1 LGNRYEIGDLIG
13 RGGMAQVHLG
23 YDTRLSRTVAI
34 KVLRTDL
41 AADPMFLA
49 RFRREAQSAAALNH
63 PSIVSV
69 YDTGEETMD
78 TPTGQQISLPYI
90 VMEYVRGRTVAA
102 LLSDGEPVPLNDAVQ
117 IVVGV
122 LSALEYSHHEGII
135 HRDIKPGNVMI
146 TPDGKIKV
154 MDFGIARA
162 IADSAATM
170 TQTNSVV
177 GTAQY
182 LSPEQ
187 ARGEVVDT
195 RSDLYSTGCLLYE
208 LLTGKPPFT
217 GDSAVAVAYQHVSE
231 TPKLASEVHPEISEE
246 IDRVVMKSLAKR
258 REDRYQNAAEFRN
271 DLLAAARGEGVNA
284 PAATAWDS
292 APVVPPGGTQV
303 ASAQEYYPPSSAAT
317 SATTATGVQPAVASS
332 EKVRRKNRLMVW
344 LGVAF
349 LAIAGVAVAIAM
361 NMGGGDSSTAKVPTM
376 AEMDESR
383 AKATVEKAGFKFS
396 KGDDQ
401 ASSSVKKGLFVSS
414 SPKPGSSLEKGKT
427 VTVHFSSGPSAQVTV
442 PDVTGMT
449 QEKATAA
456 LEKVGLKTGNVTTIN
471 SSDVAK
477 NTVAKTSPA
486 AGETAESG
494 SQVEL
499 YIAAGGTKTPDVIGK
514 TAEQAESDLQNAGFK
529 STVVYQRVSSPNQ
542 DGKVL
547 VQRRSGNTVTITVGR
562 YTSEPS
568 APTDPTGG
576 RQQTT
581 YPYPRSTTTPA
592 APPPPPAAPPP
603 PPARGRRAPPPSAW
617 SASPT
622 RPGVS
627 VPWSTCAPTR
637 PSTTP
642 VRSAGGWPP
651 TWASSSPAG
660 PWPPITSWASAAPAS
675 PWRA

>member
-1 LGNRYEIGDLIG
+1 
-13 RGGMAQVHLG
+13 
-23 YDTRLSRTVAI
+23 
-34 KVLRTDL
+34 
-41 AADPMFLA
+41 
-49 RFRREAQSAAALNH
+49 
-63 PSIVSV
+63 
-69 YDTGEETMD
+69 
-78 TPTGQQISLPYI
+78 
-90 VMEYVRGRTVAA
+90 
-102 LLSDGEPVPLNDAVQ
+102 
-117 IVVGV
+117 
-122 LSALEYSHHEGII
+122 
-135 HRDIKPGNVMI
+135 
-146 TPDGKIKV
+146 
-154 MDFGIARA
+154 
-162 IADSAATM
+162 
-170 TQTNSVV
+170 
-177 GTAQY
+177 
-182 LSPEQ
+182 
-187 ARGEVVDT
+187 
-195 RSDLYSTGCLLYE
+195 
-208 LLTGKPPFT
+208 
-217 GDSAVAVAYQHVSE
+217 
-231 TPKLASEVHPEISEE
+231 
-246 IDRVVMKSLAKR
+246 
-258 REDRYQNAAEFRN
+258 
-271 DLLAAARGEGVNA
+271 
-284 PAATAWDS
+284 
-292 APVVPPGGTQV
+292 
-303 ASAQEYYPPSSAAT
+303 
-317 SATTATGVQPAVASS
+317 
-332 EKVRRKNRLMVW
+332 MVW

-383 AKATVEKAGFKFS
+383 AKAAVEKAGFKFS

-494 SQVEL
+494 SQVTL

-592 APPPPPAAPPP
+592 APTTTPAAP
-603 PPARGRRAPPPSAW
+603 
-617 SASPT
+617 T
-622 RPGVS
+622 
-627 VPWSTCAPTR
+627 TAPTTQQHN
-637 PSTTP
+637 PTP
-642 VRSAGGWPP
+642 TGGGDNGGGSGGNNNGQGSG
-651 TWASSSPAG
+651 AQGNNVNSD
-660 PWPPITSWASAAPAS
+660 
-675 PWRA
+675 

>member
-170 TQTNSVV
+170 TQTNSVG

-284 PAATAWDS
+284 PA
-292 APVVPPGGTQV
+292 PPGDAGRPA
-303 ASAQEYYPPSSAAT
+303 AS
-317 SATTATGVQPAVASS
+317 
-332 EKVRRKNRLMVW
+332 R
-344 LGVAF
+344 
-349 LAIAGVAVAIAM
+349 
-361 NMGGGDSSTAKVPTM
+361 
-376 AEMDESR
+376 
-383 AKATVEKAGFKFS
+383 
-396 KGDDQ
+396 
-401 ASSSVKKGLFVSS
+401 SSSITSCRCRSGCCATWRGRGRGRSS
-414 SPKPGSSLEKGKT
+414 WTMWKRWPRCAPSECLSTHHEPPAGADAPTTRSPWAAQCRRTGNDPPPEDAKCPRSARSPDGSCGSS
-427 VTVHFSSGPSAQVTV
+427 
-442 PDVTGMT
+442 
-449 QEKATAA
+449 
-456 LEKVGLKTGNVTTIN
+456 
-471 SSDVAK
+471 
-477 NTVAKTSPA
+477 
-486 AGETAESG
+486 
-494 SQVEL
+494 
-499 YIAAGGTKTPDVIGK
+499 
-514 TAEQAESDLQNAGFK
+514 
-529 STVVYQRVSSPNQ
+529 
-542 DGKVL
+542 
-547 VQRRSGNTVTITVGR
+547 
-562 YTSEPS
+562 
-568 APTDPTGG
+568 
-576 RQQTT
+576 
-581 YPYPRSTTTPA
+581 
-592 APPPPPAAPPP
+592 
-603 PPARGRRAPPPSAW
+603 
-617 SASPT
+617 
-622 RPGVS
+622 
-627 VPWSTCAPTR
+627 
-637 PSTTP
+637 
-642 VRSAGGWPP
+642 
-651 TWASSSPAG
+651 
-660 PWPPITSWASAAPAS
+660 
-675 PWRA
+675 

>member
-1 LGNRYEIGDLIG
+1 MTDVSNVPRVLGNRYEIGDLIG

-494 SQVEL
+494 SQVTL
-499 YIAAGGTKTPDVIGK
+499 YIAAGSSKNPDTTSTSVGGKTPDVIGK
-514 TAEQAESDLQNAGFK
+514 SPEQAQSDLQNAGFK

-547 VQRRSGNTVTITVGR
+547 MQRRSGNTVTITVGR

-592 APPPPPAAPPP
+592 D
-603 PPARGRRAPPPSAW
+603 
-617 SASPT
+617 PT
-622 RPGVS
+622 
-627 VPWSTCAPTR
+627 TAPTTQQHN
-637 PSTTP
+637 PTP
-642 VRSAGGWPP
+642 TGGGDNGGGSGGNNNGQGSG
-651 TWASSSPAG
+651 AQGNNVNSD
-660 PWPPITSWASAAPAS
+660 
-675 PWRA
+675 

>member
-1 LGNRYEIGDLIG
+1 MTDVSNVPRVLGNRYEIGDLIG

-494 SQVEL
+494 SQVTL

-514 TAEQAESDLQNAGFK
+514 TSEQAESDLRNAGFK
-529 STVVYQRVSSPNQ
+529 PAVVYQRVSSQGQ
-542 DGKVL
+542 DGIVL

-568 APTDPTGG
+568 APANPTGGGTEPSGAPANPTGGG
-576 RQQTT
+576 RQQTS
-581 YPYPRSTTTPA
+581 YPRSTTTPA
-592 APPPPPAAPPP
+592 AP
-603 PPARGRRAPPPSAW
+603 
-617 SASPT
+617 T
-622 RPGVS
+622 
-627 VPWSTCAPTR
+627 TAPTTQHE
-637 PSTTP
+637 PTP
-642 VRSAGGWPP
+642 TGGGDNGGGSGGNNNGQGSG
-651 TWASSSPAG
+651 AQG
-660 PWPPITSWASAAPAS
+660 NNVN
-675 PWRA
+675 